1 MPPTEMDYHNSAIS
15 EAPSIERQS
24 TADTF
29 KLLANETRIDILRA
43 LSDSQGGQQFS
54 KLFDS
59 VTINDTGNFNYHL
72 SQLTGTFVKKADN
85 AYELTHA
92 GEQIIGAM
100 LAGTYTADA
109 TVEPI
114 SLDWNCL
121 LCGGAMTA
129 EYFGERAHISCQT
142 CGKGAVFPFP
152 SGCLTQFDRSELPAA
167 FARWLRQL
175 VKRTIAG
182 FCHVCSGRVDGELAR
197 LPGGTEADP
206 KPSQAAFECQR
217 CGSGMRFSG
226 ATLATFHPEVESF
239 FFEHDLHLLA
249 GHASRAWGRLD
260 RFDSRT
266 LETDPPQIELIF
278 AHDGETLTAEIM
290 PDATIRT
297 VQRYA
302 TDS

>member
-1 MPPTEMDYHNSAIS
+1 M
-15 EAPSIERQS
+15 
-24 TADTF
+24 
-29 KLLANETRIDILRA
+29 
-43 LSDSQGGQQFS
+43 
-54 KLFDS
+54 
-59 VTINDTGNFNYHL
+59 
-72 SQLTGTFVKKADN
+72 
-85 AYELTHA
+85 
-92 GEQIIGAM
+92 
-100 LAGTYTADA
+100 
-109 TVEPI
+109 
-114 SLDWNCL
+114 

-152 SGCLTQFDRSELPAA
+152 PGCLTQFDRSELPAA

-182 FCHVCSGRVDGELAR
+182 FCHVCAGRVDGALAR
-197 LPGGTEADP
+197 LPGGTEANP

-217 CGSGMRFSG
+217 CGGGMRFSG
-226 ATLATFHPEVESF
+226 ATLATFHPQVESF

-249 GHASRAWGRLD
+249 GHASRAWSRLD
-260 RFDSRT
+260 RFDSET
-266 LETDPPQIELIF
+266 LETDPPRLEMTF
-278 AHDGETLTAEIM
+278 AHGGETLTAEIM